1 MQDFSRLSGRACYL
15 AFRQIGD
22 ILPAAVQPSERWQM
36 GEIELLAYIIR
47 WRDEFSA
54 DVRVLKIDAD
64 IFVRPSSIRILL
76 SLLLR
81 EGYLKNDDNDEV
93 VLEMELNRAT
103 LQGRVDV
110 SDSLGR
116 YYYLEENEKI
126 ADEAGLASLSAYIQ
140 QAADELCVGGS
151 SK

>member
-1 MQDFSRLSGRACYL
+1 MS
-15 AFRQIGD
+15 
-22 ILPAAVQPSERWQM
+22 
-36 GEIELLAYIIR
+36 EIELLAHIIK
-47 WRDEFSA
+47 WRDELSA
-54 DVRVLKIDAD
+54 DVRVLKSDAD
-64 IFVRPSSIRILL
+64 IFVRPSEIRILL

-81 EGYLKNDDNDEV
+81 EGYLKNSDNDEV

-103 LQGRVDV
+103 LQGRVDI

-126 ADEAGLASLSAYIQ
+126 TDEAGLVSLSAYIQ
-140 QAADELCVGGS
+140 QAADELCVGGL

>member
-1 MQDFSRLSGRACYL
+1 MS
-15 AFRQIGD
+15 
-22 ILPAAVQPSERWQM
+22 
-36 GEIELLAYIIR
+36 EIELLAHIIK
-47 WRDEFSA
+47 WRDELSA
-54 DVRVLKIDAD
+54 DVQVLKSDAD
-64 IFVRPSSIRILL
+64 IFVRLCAIRILL

-116 YYYLEENEKI
+116 YYYLEENAKI
-126 ADEAGLASLSAYIQ
+126 ADEAGLVSLSAYIQ

-151 SK
+151 ST

>member
-1 MQDFSRLSGRACYL
+1 MS
-15 AFRQIGD
+15 
-22 ILPAAVQPSERWQM
+22 
-36 GEIELLAYIIR
+36 EIELLAHIIK
-47 WRDEFSA
+47 WRDELSA
-54 DVRVLKIDAD
+54 DVRVLKSDAD
-64 IFVRPSSIRILL
+64 IFVRPCAIRILL

-81 EGYLKNDDNDEV
+81 EGYLKNVDNDEV
-93 VLEMELNRAT
+93 VLEMELDRAT

-116 YYYLEENEKI
+116 YYYLKENAKI

>member
-1 MQDFSRLSGRACYL
+1 
-15 AFRQIGD
+15 
-22 ILPAAVQPSERWQM
+22 M
-36 GEIELLAYIIR
+36 GEIELLAHIIK

-54 DVRVLKIDAD
+54 DVRVLKSDVD
-64 IFVRPSSIRILL
+64 IFVRPSAIRILL

-81 EGYLKNDDNDEV
+81 EGYLKNSDND
-93 VLEMELNRAT
+93 EMELNRVT

-126 ADEAGLASLSAYIQ
+126 ADEACLASLKTYIQ
-140 QAADELCVGGS
+140 QAANELCVGGS

>member
-1 MQDFSRLSGRACYL
+1 
-15 AFRQIGD
+15 
-22 ILPAAVQPSERWQM
+22 M
-36 GEIELLAYIIR
+36 GEIELLAHIIK
-47 WRDEFSA
+47 WRDELSA
-54 DVRVLKIDAD
+54 DIRVLKSDVD
-64 IFVRPSSIRILL
+64 IFVRPRAIRILL

-81 EGYLKNDDNDEV
+81 EGYLKNSDNDEV

-116 YYYLEENEKI
+116 YYYLEENAKI
-126 ADEAGLASLSAYIQ
+126 ADEACLASLSAYIQ

-151 SK
+151 ST

>member
-1 MQDFSRLSGRACYL
+1 MS
-15 AFRQIGD
+15 
-22 ILPAAVQPSERWQM
+22 
-36 GEIELLAYIIR
+36 EIELLAHIIK
-47 WRDEFSA
+47 WRDELSA
-54 DVRVLKIDAD
+54 DVRVLKSDAD
-64 IFVRPSSIRILL
+64 IFVRPCEIRILF

-116 YYYLEENEKI
+116 YYYLEENEKV
-126 ADEAGLASLSAYIQ
+126 ADEAGLASLSACIQ

>member
-1 MQDFSRLSGRACYL
+1 
-15 AFRQIGD
+15 
-22 ILPAAVQPSERWQM
+22 M
-36 GEIELLAYIIR
+36 GEIELLAYIIK
-47 WRDEFSA
+47 WRDELSA

-81 EGYLKNDDNDEV
+81 EGYLKNDDTDEV

-126 ADEAGLASLSAYIQ
+126 GDEAGLASLKTYIQ
-140 QAADELCVGGS
+140 QAANALCVGGS

>member
-1 MQDFSRLSGRACYL
+1 LPGWAWHL
-15 AFRQIGD
+15 AFGRIGD
-22 ILPAAVQPSERWQM
+22 ILPAAVQPSEGWQM
-36 GEIELLAYIIR
+36 SEIELLVHIIK
-47 WRDEFSA
+47 WRDELSA
-54 DVRVLKIDAD
+54 DVRVLKSDAD
-64 IFVRPSSIRILL
+64 IFVRPRAIRILL

-116 YYYLEENEKI
+116 YYYLEENARI

>member
-1 MQDFSRLSGRACYL
+1 MPGWAWHL
-15 AFRQIGD
+15 AFGRIGD
-22 ILPAAVQPSERWQM
+22 ILPAAVQPSEGGQM
-36 GEIELLAYIIR
+36 SEIELLAHIIK
-47 WRDEFSA
+47 WRDELSA
-54 DVRVLKIDAD
+54 DVRVLKSDAD
-64 IFVRPSSIRILL
+64 IFVRPCAIRILL

-81 EGYLKNDDNDEV
+81 EGYLKNSDNDEV

-116 YYYLEENEKI
+116 YYYLEENAKI
-126 ADEAGLASLSAYIQ
+126 ADEAGLASLSVYIQ

>member
-1 MQDFSRLSGRACYL
+1 
-15 AFRQIGD
+15 
-22 ILPAAVQPSERWQM
+22 M
-36 GEIELLAYIIR
+36 GEIELLAYIIK

-64 IFVRPSSIRILL
+64 IFVRPCAIRILL

-81 EGYLKNDDNDEV
+81 EGYLKNSDNDEV

-126 ADEAGLASLSAYIQ
+126 ADEACLTPLKTYIQ
-140 QAADELCVGGS
+140 QAANELCVGGS

>member
-1 MQDFSRLSGRACYL
+1 
-15 AFRQIGD
+15 
-22 ILPAAVQPSERWQM
+22 M
-36 GEIELLAYIIR
+36 GETELLARIIK
-47 WRDEFSA
+47 WRDELSA

-64 IFVRPSSIRILL
+64 IFVRPSEIRILL

-81 EGYLKNDDNDEV
+81 EGYLKNSDNDEV

-103 LQGRVDV
+103 LQGRADV

-116 YYYLEENEKI
+116 YYYLEENAKI
-126 ADEAGLASLSAYIQ
+126 ADEACLVSLSVYIQ

>member
-1 MQDFSRLSGRACYL
+1 MAFGR
-15 AFRQIGD
+15 IGD
-22 ILPAAVQPSERWQM
+22 ILPAAVQPSEGWQM
-36 GEIELLAYIIR
+36 GEIELLAHIIK
-47 WRDEFSA
+47 WRDEFSV

-81 EGYLKNDDNDEV
+81 EGYLKNSDNDEV

-116 YYYLEENEKI
+116 YYYLEENEKV
-126 ADEAGLASLSAYIQ
+126 ADEACLASLKTYIQ
-140 QAADELCVGGS
+140 QAANELCVDGS

>member
-1 MQDFSRLSGRACYL
+1 
-15 AFRQIGD
+15 
-22 ILPAAVQPSERWQM
+22 M
-36 GEIELLAYIIR
+36 GETELLAHIIK
-47 WRDEFSA
+47 WRDELSA
-54 DVRVLKIDAD
+54 DVRVMKIDAD
-64 IFVRPSSIRILL
+64 IFVRPRAIRILL

-81 EGYLKNDDNDEV
+81 EGYLKNSDNDEV

-110 SDSLGR
+110 SDSLER

-126 ADEAGLASLSAYIQ
+126 TDEAGLASLSAYIQ
-140 QAADELCVGGS
+140 QAADELCVGGL

>member
-1 MQDFSRLSGRACYL
+1 MS
-15 AFRQIGD
+15 
-22 ILPAAVQPSERWQM
+22 
-36 GEIELLAYIIR
+36 EIELLAHIIK
-47 WRDEFSA
+47 WRDELSA

-64 IFVRPSSIRILL
+64 IFVRPCAIRILL

-81 EGYLKNDDNDEV
+81 EGYLKNSDNDEV

-103 LQGRVDV
+103 LQGRADV

-126 ADEAGLASLSAYIQ
+126 TDEAGLASLSAYIQ
-140 QAADELCVGGS
+140 QAADELCVGGL

>member
-1 MQDFSRLSGRACYL
+1 
-15 AFRQIGD
+15 
-22 ILPAAVQPSERWQM
+22 M
-36 GEIELLAYIIR
+36 GETELLVRIIK
-47 WRDEFSA
+47 WRDELSA
-54 DVRVLKIDAD
+54 DIRVLKIDAD
-64 IFVRPSSIRILL
+64 IFVRPHAIRILL

-81 EGYLKNDDNDEV
+81 AGYLRNSDNDEV

-126 ADEAGLASLSAYIQ
+126 ADEACLASLKTYIQ
-140 QAADELCVGGS
+140 QAANELCVGGL

>member
-1 MQDFSRLSGRACYL
+1 
-15 AFRQIGD
+15 
-22 ILPAAVQPSERWQM
+22 M
-36 GEIELLAYIIR
+36 GEIELLAHIIK

-54 DVRVLKIDAD
+54 DVRVLKSDAD
-64 IFVRPSSIRILL
+64 IFVRPRAIRILL

-81 EGYLKNDDNDEV
+81 EGYLKNDDNGEV

-103 LQGRVDV
+103 LQGRVDI

-126 ADEAGLASLSAYIQ
+126 TDEAGLASLSAYIQ

>member
-1 MQDFSRLSGRACYL
+1 
-15 AFRQIGD
+15 
-22 ILPAAVQPSERWQM
+22 M
-36 GEIELLAYIIR
+36 GEIELLVHIIR

-54 DVRVLKIDAD
+54 DVRVLMIDAD
-64 IFVRPSSIRILL
+64 IFERPSSIRILL

-81 EGYLKNDDNDEV
+81 KGYLKNDGNDEV

-116 YYYLEENEKI
+116 YYYLEESGKI
-126 ADEAGLASLSAYIQ
+126 ADEACVTPLKTYSQ
-140 QAADELCVGGS
+140 QAANALCVGGS

>member
-1 MQDFSRLSGRACYL
+1 MS
-15 AFRQIGD
+15 
-22 ILPAAVQPSERWQM
+22 
-36 GEIELLAYIIR
+36 EIELLAHIIK
-47 WRDEFSA
+47 WRDELSA
-54 DVRVLKIDAD
+54 DIRVLKIDAD
-64 IFVRPSSIRILL
+64 IFVRPRVIRILL

-81 EGYLKNDDNDEV
+81 EGYLKNSDNDEV

-110 SDSLGR
+110 SDSLGQ

-126 ADEAGLASLSAYIQ
+126 VDEAGLASLSVYIQ
-140 QAADELCVGGS
+140 QAANELCVGGS

>member
-1 MQDFSRLSGRACYL
+1 
-15 AFRQIGD
+15 
-22 ILPAAVQPSERWQM
+22 M
-36 GEIELLAYIIR
+36 GEIELLAYIIK

-54 DVRVLKIDAD
+54 DVQVLKSDAD
-64 IFVRPSSIRILL
+64 IFVRPSAIRILL

-126 ADEAGLASLSAYIQ
+126 ADEACLTPLKTYIQ
-140 QAADELCVGGS
+140 QAANELCVGGS

>member
-1 MQDFSRLSGRACYL
+1 MQLSEG
-15 AFRQIGD
+15 
-22 ILPAAVQPSERWQM
+22 WQM
-36 GEIELLAYIIR
+36 SEIELLAHIIK
-47 WRDEFSA
+47 WRDELSA
-54 DVRVLKIDAD
+54 DVRVLKSDAD
-64 IFVRPSSIRILL
+64 IFVRPSVIRILL

-81 EGYLKNDDNDEV
+81 EGYLKNSDNDEV

-103 LQGRVDV
+103 LQSRVDV

-116 YYYLEENEKI
+116 YYYLEENAKI
-126 ADEAGLASLSAYIQ
+126 ADEAGLASLSVYIQ

>member
-1 MQDFSRLSGRACYL
+1 
-15 AFRQIGD
+15 
-22 ILPAAVQPSERWQM
+22 M
-36 GEIELLAYIIR
+36 GEIELLAHIIK
-47 WRDEFSA
+47 WRDEFSV

-81 EGYLKNDDNDEV
+81 KGYLKNDDNDEV
-93 VLEMELNRAT
+93 VLEIELNRAT

-126 ADEAGLASLSAYIQ
+126 ADEACLASLSAYIQ
-140 QAADELCVGGS
+140 QAANALCVGGS

>member
-1 MQDFSRLSGRACYL
+1 
-15 AFRQIGD
+15 
-22 ILPAAVQPSERWQM
+22 M
-36 GEIELLAYIIR
+36 GEIELLAHIIK
-47 WRDEFSA
+47 WRDEFSV

-81 EGYLKNDDNDEV
+81 EGYLKNSDNDEV

-103 LQGRVDV
+103 LQGRADV

-116 YYYLEENEKI
+116 YYYLEENAKI

-140 QAADELCVGGS
+140 QAADELCVGGP

>member
-1 MQDFSRLSGRACYL
+1 MS
-15 AFRQIGD
+15 
-22 ILPAAVQPSERWQM
+22 
-36 GEIELLAYIIR
+36 EIELLAHIIK
-47 WRDEFSA
+47 WRDELSA

-64 IFVRPSSIRILL
+64 IFVRPHSIRILL

-81 EGYLKNDDNDEV
+81 AGYLKNSDNDEV

-110 SDSLGR
+110 SDSLGQ
-116 YYYLEENEKI
+116 YYYLEENAKI
-126 ADEAGLASLSAYIQ
+126 ADEAGLAPLSAYIQ

-151 SK
+151 ST

>member
-1 MQDFSRLSGRACYL
+1 MS
-15 AFRQIGD
+15 
-22 ILPAAVQPSERWQM
+22 
-36 GEIELLAYIIR
+36 EIELLAHIIK
-47 WRDEFSA
+47 WRDELSA
-54 DVRVLKIDAD
+54 DVRVLKSDAD
-64 IFVRPSSIRILL
+64 IFMRPSEIRILL

-103 LQGRVDV
+103 LQGRVDI

-116 YYYLEENEKI
+116 YYYLEENAKI
-126 ADEAGLASLSAYIQ
+126 ADEACLASLSVYIQ
-140 QAADELCVGGS
+140 QAADELCVGGL

>member
-1 MQDFSRLSGRACYL
+1 
-15 AFRQIGD
+15 
-22 ILPAAVQPSERWQM
+22 M
-36 GEIELLAYIIR
+36 GEIELLVHIIK
-47 WRDEFSA
+47 WRDEFSV

-81 EGYLKNDDNDEV
+81 EGYLKNSDNDEV

-110 SDSLGR
+110 SDSLGW

-126 ADEAGLASLSAYIQ
+126 TDEAGLASLSAYIQ

>member
-1 MQDFSRLSGRACYL
+1 
-15 AFRQIGD
+15 
-22 ILPAAVQPSERWQM
+22 M
-36 GEIELLAYIIR
+36 GEIELLAHIIK
-47 WRDEFSA
+47 WRDELSA
-54 DVRVLKIDAD
+54 DIRVLKSDVD
-64 IFVRPSSIRILL
+64 IFVRPRAIRILL

-81 EGYLKNDDNDEV
+81 EGYLKNSDNDEV

-116 YYYLEENEKI
+116 YYYLEENAKI
-126 ADEAGLASLSAYIQ
+126 ADEACLASLSAYIQ

>member
-1 MQDFSRLSGRACYL
+1 ML
-15 AFRQIGD
+15 AH
-22 ILPAAVQPSERWQM
+22 
-36 GEIELLAYIIR
+36 IIK
-47 WRDEFSA
+47 WRDELSA

-64 IFVRPSSIRILL
+64 IFVRPSEIRILL

-81 EGYLKNDDNDEV
+81 EGYLKNSDNDEV
-93 VLEMELNRAT
+93 VLEMELNRAI
-103 LQGRVDV
+103 LQGRVDI

-116 YYYLEENEKI
+116 YYYLEENEKV
-126 ADEAGLASLSAYIQ
+126 ADEASLASLSAYIQ

>member
-1 MQDFSRLSGRACYL
+1 
-15 AFRQIGD
+15 
-22 ILPAAVQPSERWQM
+22 M
-36 GEIELLAYIIR
+36 GETELLARIIK
-47 WRDEFSA
+47 WRDELSA
-54 DVRVLKIDAD
+54 DIRVLKIDAD
-64 IFVRPSSIRILL
+64 IFVRPHAIRILL

-81 EGYLKNDDNDEV
+81 AGYLRNSDNDEV

-126 ADEAGLASLSAYIQ
+126 ADEACLASLKKYIQ
-140 QAADELCVGGS
+140 QAANELCVGGL

>member
-1 MQDFSRLSGRACYL
+1 MS
-15 AFRQIGD
+15 
-22 ILPAAVQPSERWQM
+22 
-36 GEIELLAYIIR
+36 EIELLAHIIK
-47 WRDEFSA
+47 WRDELSA

-64 IFVRPSSIRILL
+64 IFVRPSEIRILL

-81 EGYLKNDDNDEV
+81 EGYLKNSDNDEV
-93 VLEMELNRAT
+93 VLEMELNRAI
-103 LQGRVDV
+103 LQGRVDI

-116 YYYLEENEKI
+116 YYYLEENEKV
-126 ADEAGLASLSAYIQ
+126 ADEASLASLSAYIQ

>member
-1 MQDFSRLSGRACYL
+1 MPGWAWHL
-15 AFRQIGD
+15 AFGRIGD
-22 ILPAAVQPSERWQM
+22 ILPVAVQPSEGWQM
-36 GEIELLAYIIR
+36 SEIELLAHIIK
-47 WRDEFSA
+47 WRDELSA

-64 IFVRPSSIRILL
+64 IFVRPCAIRILL

-81 EGYLKNDDNDEV
+81 EGYLKNSDNDEV

-126 ADEAGLASLSAYIQ
+126 TDEAGLASLSAYIQ
-140 QAADELCVGGS
+140 QAADELCVGGL

>member
-1 MQDFSRLSGRACYL
+1 
-15 AFRQIGD
+15 
-22 ILPAAVQPSERWQM
+22 M
-36 GEIELLAYIIR
+36 GETELLARIIK
-47 WRDEFSA
+47 WRDELSA
-54 DVRVLKIDAD
+54 DVRVMKIDAD
-64 IFVRPSSIRILL
+64 IFVRPHAIRILL

-81 EGYLKNDDNDEV
+81 KGYLKNDDNDEV

-126 ADEAGLASLSAYIQ
+126 ADEVCLTSLKTYIQ
-140 QAADELCVGGS
+140 QAANELCVGGP